1 MAFCTRLACRTSTV
15 PAGACGGSADEEM
28 SRATSE
34 RDKSWLA
41 AILEQRA
48 YGQAGLECSLIIITS
63 LKIGGYLSM
72 ACRIG

>member
-41 AILEQRA
+41 A
-48 YGQAGLECSLIIITS
+48 GLECSLIIIIITS